1 MQYAPTSPQW
11 RGDSTPKIFKRSV
24 AARGGDGVQP
34 SIAQHPWK
42 GRTAT
47 RPDPGPSG
55 DVWPT
60 NNNREQRSRRRDQV
74 IAVESTNHLDR

>member
-11 RGDSTPKIFKRSV
+11 RGDSTPKTFNRSV

-34 SIAQHPWK
+34 SIAQHSL
-42 GRTAT
+42 GRAYGH
-47 RPDPGPSG
+47 PPHPGPSG

-60 NNNREQRSRRRDQV
+60 NNNREQRSRRRVQA